1 MIRKRPFRAR
11 LFIETNANA
20 PDRNGRQIFRSIGGA
35 RENCI
40 CENYNDG
47 RSPELAT
54 IRSFGYANN
63 SRHEFTPPVFH
74 IYLRRLRDRSLFS
87 YLT

>member
-1 MIRKRPFRAR
+1 MRERPFRGRYFSSKRAR
-11 LFIETNANA
+11 A
-20 PDRNGRQIFRSIGGA
+20 RQIGMAGRSSDRSAAHA
-35 RENCI
+35 RI
-40 CENYNDG
+40 AFASYNDG

-63 SRHEFTPPVFH
+63 SRDEFTPPVFH

-87 YLT
+87 